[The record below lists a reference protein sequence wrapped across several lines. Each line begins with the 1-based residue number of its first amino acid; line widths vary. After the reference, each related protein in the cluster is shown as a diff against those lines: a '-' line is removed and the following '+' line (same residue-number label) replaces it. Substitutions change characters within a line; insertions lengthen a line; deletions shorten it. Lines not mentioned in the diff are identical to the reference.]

1 MSRNEQKLARMSRNK
16 QCNEQD
22 SRGSTWSRVAI
33 SMRTQTCRVK
43 LAKVK
48 AYLDEVKGFKSGA
61 TLVG

>member
-1 MSRNEQKLARMSRNK
+1 MEL
-16 QCNEQD
+16 
-22 SRGSTWSRVAI
+22 VAI

-48 AYLDEVKGFKSGA
+48 AYLGEVIGFKSGA